1 MRLFP
6 CLPLLCAA
14 AAFAFAETASDWR
27 VKAEAGD
34 AVAMRELGRCY
45 ETGNGVNKLADE
57 AKFWYGKAAAAG
69 DADSYYY
76 LAMLETARQGAND
89 KMPAAALKNLRAG
102 VKLNSPRALDAMGC
116 LYMTGNGVKKDMNE
130 ALKLFRKAADLNCV
144 ESCYR
149 LGMCYMQGNGV
160 EKNMAEA
167 ATLFRKAKE
176 LGHNESTALLGS
188 ILLAGEGV
196 EKNEEEGLAC
206 LRIAADGG
214 SVMAAR
220 NLGIANLRA
229 LGMEENVTTA
239 IKYLRKAA
247 GMGDNMAMYYLGCCY
262 AEGTGVEPNLRLS
275 GVLLNHALDKGIA
288 KAADALAQLPEE
300 ARRKID
306 NPLDMVMADA
316 EWGNPT
322 AQFQLARYY
331 QLRLDGEEGDDMNA
345 DFWLRKAAENG
356 HPAAKAMLE
365 GKYRERP
372 SLD

>member
-1 MRLFP
+1 MKLLPFIALFVASS
-6 CLPLLCAA
+6 CY
-14 AAFAFAETASDWR
+14 AFAETAAEYR
-27 VKAEAGD
+27 EKAEAGD

-45 ETGNGVNKLADE
+45 EKGEGVNKILDE
-57 AKFWYGKAAAAG
+57 AKYWYGKGAAAG
-69 DADSYYY
+69 DGDSYYY
-76 LAMLETARQGAND
+76 LALMEMEQIGGEQ
-89 KMPAAALKNLRAG
+89 KMTPKAMQNLRAG

-116 LYMTGNGVKKDMNE
+116 LYMTGNGVEKDMKE
-130 ALKLFRKAADLNCV
+130 ALNMFRKAADTGSM

-160 EKNMAEA
+160 EKSNAEA
-167 ATLFRKAKE
+167 AKLFRKAKE

-196 EKNEEEGLAC
+196 EKNEAEGLEC

-229 LGMEENVTTA
+229 LGMEENIETA
-239 IKYLRKAA
+239 VKYLRKAA
-247 GMGDNMAMYYLGCCY
+247 GLGDSMAMYYLGCCY
-262 AEGTGVEPNLRLS
+262 AEGTGVEQNLRLA
-275 GVLLNHALDKGIA
+275 GVLLNHSLDKGIA
-288 KAADALAQLPEE
+288 KAADALAKLPEE

-316 EWGNPT
+316 EWGSPS

-345 DFWLRKAAENG
+345 DFWLRRAAENG

-365 GKYRERP
+365 GKYKERLN
-372 SLD
+372 LD